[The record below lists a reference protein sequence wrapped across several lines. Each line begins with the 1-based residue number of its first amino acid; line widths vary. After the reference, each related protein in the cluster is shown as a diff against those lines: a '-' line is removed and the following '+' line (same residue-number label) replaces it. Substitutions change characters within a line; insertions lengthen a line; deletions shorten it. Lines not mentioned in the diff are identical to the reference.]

1 VASRPGEGR
10 SYVAPD
16 RLRLY
21 QWALAGDWTVS
32 AADAAT
38 VVVRV
43 VGTSGDPP
51 PRDQCVTVTGTFQS
65 GGEGLPELAATSL
78 AEIRAPNVPYE

>member
-1 VASRPGEGR
+1 M
-10 SYVAPD
+10 APD

-43 VGTSGDPP
+43 VGTSGDPAA
-51 PRDQCVTVTGTFQS
+51 PRSVRDGHRHVPA
-65 GGEGLPELAATSL
+65 GGAGLPELAATSL
-78 AEIRAPNVPYE
+78 AEIRAPNDPYE